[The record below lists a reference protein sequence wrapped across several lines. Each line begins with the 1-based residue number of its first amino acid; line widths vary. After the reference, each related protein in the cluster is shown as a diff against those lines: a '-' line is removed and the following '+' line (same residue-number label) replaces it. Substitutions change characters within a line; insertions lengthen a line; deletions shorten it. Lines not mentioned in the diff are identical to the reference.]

1 LKLLSVEQDDTI
13 VEAVEEISTVETIV
27 QPVVEPEVD
36 ETTTLSEI
44 LETPVL
50 EEATFTEQAKDRFNE
65 IIDQFI
71 SKTGS
76 QGRNCGH

>member
-1 LKLLSVEQDDTI
+1 MEEMDQKFNELIKQFIGKDKIEEPDAQDLQDTI

-44 LETPVL
+44 LETPV
-50 EEATFTEQAKDRFNE
+50 
-65 IIDQFI
+65 
-71 SKTGS
+71 S
-76 QGRNCGH
+76 